1 MLFGGRKGI
10 SIGMITGIQASIDN
24 KYVSGSGV
32 GASSRSA
39 HRAKSSRAG
48 IPTNAVVYKI
58 VPQSPTNVLVSL
70 VNGTVQ
76 VSWTAPTNVGDSA
89 ISSYTITSTP
99 GNFINTTTNG
109 ITTSTIFSELTD
121 GVTYTF
127 TVIATNK
134 AGNSLSITSPSII
147 AYSLSNAPT
156 SLVATPSN
164 AALSIAFTPPS
175 NTGGSA
181 ITNYQYST
189 NGGSTYTAV
198 SPADTAT
205 PVSITGLTNGV
216 TYSVVLKPV
225 TVAGVGLASD
235 AVSATPA
242 TTPGAPTGL
251 STTPGNTTL
260 SIAFTPPTDN
270 GGASITNYQYSTN
283 GGTSFTA
290 FSPAV
295 TSSPVSIT
303 SLTNGTTY
311 SVRLRA
317 VNSIG
322 AGTASSTVSGTP
334 YTTPGAPT
342 SLSATAGNQTATIAF
357 TTPASTGGSSITNY
371 QYSTDGGASFTAFS
385 PTDTTSPVTITD
397 LTNGTTYSVQLKAVN
412 AAGAGT
418 ASSSVSVTPIQY
430 QTAGSLLFSAN
441 PQYLQLNQGITLSS
455 GAYTVE
461 CWFYNNNRWSANDTD
476 SPFQGIMG
484 CTNGGSGT
492 TGCLNLEFVNSTT
505 ILLDRNGIGNRQIYT
520 LASAVSLNEWHHFVL
535 VRNSSQIETVFID
548 GVKAIAA
555 VGGTNISGG
564 QQTNTTDYYGNSDR
578 IGYTYEAQWFGYMT
592 NFRAVV
598 GSAVYNPTAASIT
611 VPTAPLTAVSG
622 TQYLMLGADV
632 TTDSA
637 GVQTVTNPL
646 NITQTTAYRPL

>member
-10 SIGMITGIQASIDN
+10 SIGMITGIQASVDN

-32 GASSRSA
+32 GASSRAA
-39 HRAKSSRAG
+39 HRAKAARAS

-58 VPQSPTNVLVSL
+58 VPQSPTSALVSL
-70 VNGTVQ
+70 VNGNVQ

-99 GNFINTTTNG
+99 GNVIVKTING
-109 ITTSTIFSELTD
+109 ITTTATFSGLTD

-127 TVIATNK
+127 TIVATNA
-134 AGNSLSITSPSII
+134 AGNSASITSPSII
-147 AYSLSNAPT
+147 AYSLSSPPT
-156 SLVATPSN
+156 SLVATPGNTSV
-164 AALSIAFTPPS
+164 SIAFTPPT

-189 NGGSTYTAV
+189 NGGSSFTAF
-198 SPADTAT
+198 SPADTTSPIA
-205 PVSITGLTNGV
+205 ITGLTNGT
-216 TYSVVLKPV
+216 TYSIQLKSV
-225 TVAGVGLASD
+225 TVAGVGAAS
-235 AVSATPA
+235 ASVSATPA

-251 STTPGNTTL
+251 STTPGNASL

-270 GGASITNYQYSTN
+270 GGSSITNYQYSTN
-283 GGTSFTA
+283 NGSTYTA
-290 FSPAV
+290 FSPAD
-295 TSSPVSIT
+295 TTSPVTIT
-303 SLTNGTTY
+303 GLTNGTSY
-311 SVRLRA
+311 SVKLKA

-322 AGTASSTVSGTP
+322 AGTASSTVTDTP

-342 SLSATAGNQTATIAF
+342 SLSATAGNQTATISF
-357 TTPASTGGSSITNY
+357 TAPASTGGSSITNY
-371 QYSTDGGASFTAFS
+371 QYSTDGGSTFNAFS
-385 PTDTTSPVTITD
+385 PVDTTSPITITG

-441 PQYLQLNQGITLSS
+441 PQYLLLDQGITLSS

-461 CWFYNNNRWSANDTD
+461 CWFYNNNKWSANDLD

-520 LASAVSLNEWHHFVL
+520 LASAVSLNAWHHFVL

-548 GVKAIAA
+548 GVKAITAI
-555 VGGTNISGG
+555 GGTNISGG
-564 QQTNTTDYYGNSDR
+564 QQTNAIDYYGKSDR
-578 IGYTYEAQWFGYMT
+578 IGYTYEGQWFGYMT

-598 GSAVYNPTAASIT
+598 GTAVYDPTAASIT
-611 VPTAPLTAVSG
+611 VPTAPLTAISG
-622 TQYLMLGADV
+622 TRYLMLGADV

-646 NITQTTAYRPL
+646 NITQTTEYKPL